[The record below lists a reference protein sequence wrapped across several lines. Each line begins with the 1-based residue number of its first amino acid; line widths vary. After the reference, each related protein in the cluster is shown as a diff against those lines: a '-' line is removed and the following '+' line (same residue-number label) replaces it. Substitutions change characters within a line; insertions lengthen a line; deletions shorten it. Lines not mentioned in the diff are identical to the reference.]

1 VENLSII
8 IYNLYKRISRG
19 DIMEKEIEKQF
30 SKEILYE
37 AAGRFGLVESSLKQL
52 GAFENY
58 VYEGQ
63 KDGISYIL
71 RLTHSSHR
79 NTNMVLGEL
88 DWINFLSTNG
98 VMVSKSLP
106 SCSGNLAEEIYVEAD
121 YFIVTLF
128 EKAEGKLL
136 DSNDS
141 REWSAD
147 IFKAWGNI
155 IGKMHKATKKYEVP
169 NDKIKR
175 PQWNEDDLLD
185 LEKYIPK
192 DHIHI
197 IEIGNKL
204 LNYFDT
210 LPKDK
215 DCYGLIHTDI
225 HAGNFFVHNEKITV
239 FDFDDCS
246 YQWFISDIAIA
257 LYYSVWS
264 CCDDKTT
271 EEKKQFSQ
279 QFLQAFLDGYNL
291 ENKLNQF
298 WINQIPYFLKLRDLN
313 LYAVLHKKWDLDNLN
328 EKQIKLLNEIK
339 KRIENQVSIV

>member
-8 IYNLYKRISRG
+8 IYNLLKRISGG
-19 DIMEKEIEKQF
+19 DMVEKEIEKQF
-30 SKEILYE
+30 SKEVLYE
-37 AAGRFGLVESSLKQL
+37 AARRFGLLESSLKVL

-79 NTNMVLGEL
+79 STNMVLGEL
-88 DWINFLSTNG
+88 DWINFLSANG

-106 SCSGNLAEEIYVEAD
+106 SCSGNLAEEIYVDSD

-136 DSNDS
+136 DSKNNE
-141 REWSAD
+141 EWNHS

-155 IGKMHKATKKYEVP
+155 IGKMHKTTKKYEVP
-169 NDKIKR
+169 NDEIKR

-185 LEKYIPK
+185 LEKYIPENEK
-192 DHIHI
+192 NI
-197 IEIGNKL
+197 IEIGYKL
-204 LNYFDT
+204 LSYFDT

-215 DCYGLIHTDI
+215 DCFGLIHTDI
-225 HAGNFFVHNEKITV
+225 HSGNFFVHNEEITV

-271 EEKKQFSQ
+271 EEKEQFAQ
-279 QFLQAFLDGYNL
+279 EFLQAFLDGYNL
-291 ENKLNQF
+291 ENKLSEF

-313 LYAVLHKKWDLDNLN
+313 LYSVLRKKWDLDNLN

-339 KRIENQVSIV
+339 TRIEKQIPIV